1 MNYQL
6 FLTLSFLPFVLS
18 DIIREP
24 DEWLYDN
31 YVPQNINERWE
42 LIASK
47 IIYLMMSGSGL
58 AYLIRKKYE
67 EETTS
72 EEEEIEINSSGEEE
86 LIPYI

>member
-67 EETTS
+67 EETTL